1 MNEIFQKMLLELAGE
16 LIALED
22 ENAEPEAAMAKIR
35 AFRERNAGADVDLV
49 WDRDPYEHHAHYDA
63 LLGFEG
69 RGTLSVSFCPDRGL
83 PWPLRGAQRWSEY
96 ELVRVNQTLLR
107 VDEAIEL
114 IDFVWNEEPLM
125 RRLID
130 TCLIWETLAREPVE
144 VSDAELQAEMNAFR
158 QAHGLRSAAATVAW
172 MKDHGLDQ
180 SRLEHHLEGEVA
192 RKKLRARIAA
202 GRVEDYFASRRADFD
217 RAVAVE
223 LHAEDHEEALRF
235 SRLSS
240 AQFLERAATSF
251 AAGREPFLRARR
263 SERPEL
269 FEIHAPGSI
278 LIDGSDRAYLI
289 LAIERAELDTRVR
302 GEIEEALFE
311 AWLRTR
317 REKARIEWNWG
328 RTEPAEGEERV
339 RPYR

>member
-1 MNEIFQKMLLELAGE
+1 MNELFQKQWLELAGA

-49 WDRDPYEHHAHYDA
+49 WDRDPYEHRAHYDA

-144 VSDAELQAEMNAFR
+144 VSDEELQAEMNAFR
-158 QAHGLRSAAATVAW
+158 QRHGLHTAAATIAW
-172 MKDHGLDQ
+172 MADHGLDQ

-192 RKKLRARIAA
+192 RKKLRSRIAA

-223 LHAEDHEEALRF
+223 LRAADREEAVRWSKL
-235 SRLSS
+235 SRAEL
-240 AQFLERAATSF
+240 LERAAASF
-251 AAGREPFLRARR
+251 GAGREPFLRARR

-269 FEIHAPGSI
+269 FAHPAGAVI
-278 LIDGSDRAYLI
+278 IDGADRVCL
-289 LAIERAELDTRVR
+289 LLSIERAELDARVHA
-302 GEIEEALFE
+302 EIEDALFD
-311 AWLRTR
+311 AWLRSR

-328 RTEPAEGEERV
+328 RTEPAEGEARV